1 MSLAKSVA
9 KSNENLTKVS
19 SVTSETDGRPE
30 KPLLSLIVPAYNEAL
45 IVEKNLTALC
55 QCMKSLEEKYQCE
68 LIFVNDGST
77 DETGWLAEAFART
90 RHNIHVLHHP
100 QNLGLGQ
107 ALRSAFRR
115 CRGDYIVAVDLDLSY
130 APSYIEELVEKM
142 RESKAKVVA
151 ASPYMKGGKIS
162 NVPWLRRI
170 LSVWAN
176 RFLSI
181 AAKRNLSTLTGMVR
195 AYDRK
200 FLNTLSLRSMGM
212 EINPEIIYKNM
223 LLNGS
228 VEEIPPHLDWKLQ
241 GAEGIKRRSSMKIL
255 RQVVSVLLSGF
266 LFRPVIFFIFPGFV
280 LLLFALYADAWVLI
294 HFFEH
299 YSNLSQYSRFYI
311 RASAAVIAAFNGA
324 PHTFIV
330 GGLTSILS
338 IQLISLGILA
348 LQSKSYFEEIFYLAT
363 SLYAAAQEKRSEK
376 NE

>member
-9 KSNENLTKVS
+9 KSNENLIKVS
-19 SVTSETDGRPE
+19 NASSEADGRTE
-30 KPLLSLIVPAYNEAL
+30 KPLLSLVVPAYNEAL

-68 LIFVNDGST
+68 LIFVNDGSA

-90 RHNIHVLHHP
+90 RDNVHVLHHP
-100 QNLGLGQ
+100 RNFGLGQ
-107 ALRSAFRR
+107 ALRSGFRR
-115 CRGDYIVAVDLDLSY
+115 CRGDYIVTVDLDLSY

-170 LSVWAN
+170 LSVGAN

-212 EINPEIIYKNM
+212 EINPEIIYKTM

-228 VEEIPPHLDWKLQ
+228 IEEIPAHLDWKLQ
-241 GAEGIKRRSSMKIL
+241 KAEGTKRRSSMKIL

-266 LFRPVIFFIFPGFV
+266 LFRPVMFFIFPGFV

-299 YSNLSQYSRFYI
+299 YSNLSQYGRFDI

-348 LQSKSYFEEIFYLAT
+348 LQSKSYFEEIFHLGT
-363 SLYAAAQEKRSEK
+363 SLYAAAQEKRSEN